1 MNGASSA
8 NIPYKNELRD
18 RQGCGEYGRRH
29 KPLLDAAIND
39 IRIRFEGK
47 TVEVEFNDTAP
58 KPLQGFTVTAPVQ
71 ILEHNTGCWWER
83 TITARIRDGSTIPRR
98 VGSRVLELDHRHTH
112 AHSSRRH
119 STHPGHRR
127 QASSKRG
134 KQLSV
139 NQPLTDSEARNIF
152 INGAEDFYSLSANPQ
167 FSNVAEL
174 FDAWLTEHD
183 RQLLAKTETEA
194 GKRISSELK
203 LEHASDAH
211 ARTEPSRA
219 YIQGCKAARS
229 LLEDA
234 IRDMTQEQGT
244 L

>member
-83 TITARIRDGSTIPRR
+83 TITARIRDGSTIS
-98 VGSRVLELDHRHTH
+98 VVLDHVYWNWITGTPMHIHLDGIQRIRVIEDKHH
-112 AHSSRRH
+112 QREE
-119 STHPGHRR
+119 
-127 QASSKRG
+127 

>member
-1 MNGASSA
+1 MLWGDNWT
-8 NIPYKNELRD
+8 
-18 RQGCGEYGRRH
+18 
-29 KPLLDAAIND
+29 LLDWIRQHTDYSKDTRTTPVDVDVLTRLHEYATGIANQNGRHDVRRGEAACIVA
-39 IRIRFEGK
+39 G
-47 TVEVEFNDTAP
+47 VESVQSYLRRNPGVELEFASISPHRRRSLIVSEKID
-58 KPLQGFTVTAPVQ
+58 LQQEALNALKDAG
-71 ILEHNTGCWWER
+71 L
-83 TITARIRDGSTIPRR
+83 GSN
-98 VGSRVLELDHRHTH
+98 SL
-112 AHSSRRH
+112 
-119 STHPGHRR
+119 R

-139 NQPLTDSEARNIF
+139 NQPLTDSEAKKIF

>member
-1 MNGASSA
+1 M
-8 NIPYKNELRD
+8 
-18 RQGCGEYGRRH
+18 
-29 KPLLDAAIND
+29 
-39 IRIRFEGK
+39 
-47 TVEVEFNDTAP
+47 
-58 KPLQGFTVTAPVQ
+58 
-71 ILEHNTGCWWER
+71 
-83 TITARIRDGSTIPRR
+83 
-98 VGSRVLELDHRHTH
+98 
-112 AHSSRRH
+112 
-119 STHPGHRR
+119 
-127 QASSKRG
+127 
-134 KQLSV
+134 SV

-167 FSNVAEL
+167 FSNSAEL

-183 RQLLAKTETEA
+183 
-194 GKRISSELK
+194 

-234 IRDMTQEQGT
+234 IRDLTQEQGP

>member
-1 MNGASSA
+1 MNGASSI

-47 TVEVEFNDTAP
+47 TVEVVFNDTAP

-83 TITARIRDGSTIPRR
+83 TITARIRDGSTIP
-98 VGSRVLELDHRHTH
+98 VVLDHVYWNWITGTPMHIHLDGIQRIRVIEDKHH
-112 AHSSRRH
+112 QREE
-119 STHPGHRR
+119 
-127 QASSKRG
+127 

-167 FSNVAEL
+167 FSNSAEL
-174 FDAWLTEHD
+174 FDAWLTKHD
-183 RQLLAKTETEA
+183 RQLLAKTEAEA

-234 IRDMTQEQGT
+234 IRDLTQEQGT

>member
-83 TITARIRDGSTIPRR
+83 TITARIRDGSTIP
-98 VGSRVLELDHRHTH
+98 VVLDHVYWNWITGTPMHIHLDGIQRIRVIEDKHH
-112 AHSSRRH
+112 QREE
-119 STHPGHRR
+119 
-127 QASSKRG
+127 

-167 FSNVAEL
+167 LSNVAEL